1 MKVLENVQYAPKVL
15 SGVYVIIASPLG
27 ITAPC
32 SFFLCVGLPLWMLL
46 TKFHQPQTK
55 TFCLRGDIV
64 DRTIEWKS
72 LDSTPVPEEP
82 GGVDASPLGI
92 TAPCSFFLCV
102 GLPLWMLLTKFHQP
116 QTKTFCL
123 RGDLVDCTT
132 ERKSLDSTPVPEEPG
147 GVNAEEAAGRHRWQW
162 QPHQVLACQSE
173 QQWALFRAKIVS
185 IRDF

>member
-1 MKVLENVQYAPKVL
+1 MTARNGQSDHTVCAKSPVRCICY
-15 SGVYVIIASPLG
+15 SIIASPLG

-32 SFFLCVGLPLWMLL
+32 SFFLCVGPWLRMLR
-46 TKFHQPQTK
+46 TKFH
-55 TFCLRGDIV
+55 
-64 DRTIEWKS
+64 
-72 LDSTPVPEEP
+72 
-82 GGVDASPLGI
+82 
-92 TAPCSFFLCV
+92 
-102 GLPLWMLLTKFHQP
+102 HP

-132 ERKSLDSTPVPEEPG
+132 ERKSLDSTPVPEAPG
-147 GVNAEEAAGRHRWQW
+147 GVKAEEAAGRHRWQG

>member
-1 MKVLENVQYAPKVL
+1 
-15 SGVYVIIASPLG
+15 
-27 ITAPC
+27 
-32 SFFLCVGLPLWMLL
+32 MLL
-46 TKFHQPQTK
+46 TKFHQP
-55 TFCLRGDIV
+55 
-64 DRTIEWKS
+64 
-72 LDSTPVPEEP
+72 P
-82 GGVDASPLGI
+82 
-92 TAPCSFFLCV
+92 
-102 GLPLWMLLTKFHQP
+102 
-116 QTKTFCL
+116 TKTFCL